1 MRQNLI
7 AFVIGLVGAFI
18 TLGAYSQTFVSP
30 SQCIT
35 VGLLVLMFGLLVR
48 EGFISL

>member
-1 MRQNLI
+1 MNQNSS
-7 AFVIGLVGAFI
+7 AFVIGLVGAAI
-18 TLGAYSQTFVSP
+18 TLSAYSQTFFSP

-35 VGLLVLMFGLLVR
+35 IGLLVLMFGLFIR